1 MKRLENKV
9 VIITGSAKG
18 MGKETALLFAEEG
31 AKVVVADFD
40 EKGGR
45 AVVDEINANG
55 GTAAYCMVDISDS
68 VQVQEM
74 IKFTVTTYGRLDC
87 AVNNAALKPDNN
99 TFEDLD
105 EEYWDRLQA
114 VDLKGTALCMKYEI
128 RQFMAQGGGGAIV
141 NISSIN
147 AFKPTTG
154 NPAYQAFKHGVEGLT
169 KAAAYEYGVKGIR
182 INSVAPGAIR
192 TPMLAS
198 ALESMGMEEKDIVP
212 TMSLIGRLGEPREVA
227 YGSLFLCSDEA
238 SYVHGTVLH
247 VGSGFEL
254 L

>member
-9 VIITGSAKG
+9 AIITGAAMG
-18 MGKETALLFAEEG
+18 MGLETARLFAEEG
-31 AKVVVADFD
+31 AKVVVADFN
-40 EKGGR
+40 EEAGN
-45 AVVDEINANG
+45 AVVKEIKSNG
-55 GTAAYCMVDISDS
+55 GAAAFCKVDISKAS
-68 VQVQEM
+68 QVEAM
-74 IKFTVTTYGRLDC
+74 VKFAVDTYGRLDC

-99 TFEDLD
+99 SFEDLD

-114 VDLKGTALCMKYEI
+114 VDLKGTALCIKYEI
-128 RQFMAQGGGGAIV
+128 RRFVAQGSGGAIV

-169 KAAAYEYGVKGIR
+169 KAAAFEYGIKGIR

-192 TPMLAS
+192 TPMLAA
-198 ALESMGMEEKDIVP
+198 ALKGLNIEEKDIIP

-227 YGSLFLCSDEA
+227 QGSLFLCSDDA
-238 SYVHGTVLH
+238 SYIHGTVLH
-247 VGSGFEL
+247 VGGGFEL

>member
-9 VIITGSAKG
+9 AIITGAAMG
-18 MGKETALLFAEEG
+18 MGQATAELFAEEG
-31 AKVVVADFD
+31 AKVIVADFN
-40 EKGGR
+40 EEAGK
-45 AVVDEINANG
+45 AVVKEITAKG
-55 GTAAYCMVDISDS
+55 GTAVFCKVDISIAS
-68 VQVQEM
+68 QVEAM
-74 IKFTVTTYGRLDC
+74 VKFAVSTYGRLDC

-99 TFEDLD
+99 SFEELD

-128 RQFMAQGGGGAIV
+128 RQFVAQGNGGAIV

-154 NPAYQAFKHGVEGLT
+154 NPAYQAFKHGVVGLT
-169 KAAAYEYGVKGIR
+169 KAAAFEYGIKGIR

-192 TPMLAS
+192 TPMLTAS
-198 ALESMGMEEKDIVP
+198 LKSLSIEEKDIIP

-227 YGSLFLCSDEA
+227 QGSLFLCSDDA

-247 VGSGFEL
+247 VGGGFEL
-254 L
+254 I

>member
-1 MKRLENKV
+1 MKRLEDKV
-9 VIITGSAKG
+9 VIVTGSAMG

-31 AKVVVADFD
+31 AKVIVADFNQEGGEAVVKEIT
-40 EKGGR
+40 EKGG
-45 AVVDEINANG
+45 
-55 GTAAYCMVDISDS
+55 TASFFKVDISNAS
-68 VQVQEM
+68 QVEAM
-74 IKFTVTTYGRLDC
+74 VKFAADTYGRLDC

-99 TFEDLD
+99 KFEDLD
-105 EEYWDRLQA
+105 EEYWDKLQA

-128 RQFMAQGGGGAIV
+128 RQFLKQGGGVIV

-147 AFKPTTG
+147 AFKPTIG

-169 KAAAYEYGVKGIR
+169 KAAAFEYGTKGIR

-192 TPMLAS
+192 TPMLTAS
-198 ALESMGMEEKDIVP
+198 LKSLNIEEKDIIP

-227 YGSLFLCSDEA
+227 YGSLFLCSDDA

-247 VGSGFEL
+247 VGGGFEL
-254 L
+254 I

>member
-1 MKRLENKV
+1 MKQLQDKV
-9 VIITGSAKG
+9 AIITGAAMG
-18 MGKETALLFAEEG
+18 MGQATAHLFAEEG
-31 AKVVVADFD
+31 AKVIVADFNED
-40 EKGGR
+40 AGK
-45 AVVDEINANG
+45 AVVKEITDKG
-55 GTAAYCMVDISDS
+55 GTAAFCKVDISIS
-68 VQVQEM
+68 SQVESM
-74 IKFTVTTYGRLDC
+74 VRFAVDTYGRLDC

-99 TFEDLD
+99 SFQDLD

-128 RQFMAQGGGGAIV
+128 RQFLAQGKGGAIV

-154 NPAYQAFKHGVEGLT
+154 NPAYQAFKHGVVGLT
-169 KAAAYEYGVKGIR
+169 KAAAFEYGIKGIR

-192 TPMLAS
+192 TPMLTA
-198 ALESMGMEEKDIVP
+198 ALKGLGIEEKDIIP
-212 TMSLIGRLGEPREVA
+212 TMSLIGRLGEPVEVA
-227 YGSLFLCSDEA
+227 HGSLFLCSDAA

-247 VGSGFEL
+247 VGGGFEL

>member
-9 VIITGSAKG
+9 SIITGAAMG
-18 MGKETALLFAEEG
+18 MGSDTAKLFAEEG
-31 AKVVVADFD
+31 AKVVVADFN
-40 EKGGR
+40 EEAGN
-45 AVVDEINANG
+45 AVVKEIIANG
-55 GTAAYCMVDISDS
+55 GSAAFCKVDISDAS
-68 VQVQEM
+68 QVEAM
-74 IKFTVTTYGRLDC
+74 VKFTVNTYGRLDC

-99 TFEDLD
+99 SFEDLD

-114 VDLKGTALCMKYEI
+114 VDLKGTALCMKYEL
-128 RQFMAQGGGGAIV
+128 RQFVLQGTGGAIV

-154 NPAYQAFKHGVEGLT
+154 NPAYQAFKHGVVGLT
-169 KAAAYEYGVKGIR
+169 KAAAFEYGIKGIR

-192 TPMLAS
+192 TPMLTA
-198 ALESMGMEEKDIVP
+198 ALKGLGIEEKDIIP

-227 YGSLFLCSDEA
+227 HGSLFLCSDDA

-247 VGSGFEL
+247 VGGGFEL

>member
-9 VIITGSAKG
+9 AIITGSAMG
-18 MGKETALLFAEEG
+18 MGKETATLFAEEG
-31 AKVVVADFD
+31 AKVVVADFN
-40 EKGGR
+40 EEAGQ
-45 AVVDEINANG
+45 AVVEEINGKG
-55 GTAAYCMVDISDS
+55 GTAAFCQVDISDS
-68 VQVQEM
+68 VQVQAM
-74 IKFTVTTYGRLDC
+74 IKFTVDTFGRLDC
-87 AVNNAALKPDNN
+87 AVNNAALRPDSNS
-99 TFEDLD
+99 FEDLD
-105 EEYWDRLQA
+105 EDYWDRLQA

-128 RQFMAQGGGGAIV
+128 RQFVSQGPGGAIV

-147 AFKPTTG
+147 AFKPTLG
-154 NPAYQAFKHGVEGLT
+154 NPAYQAFKHGIEGLT
-169 KAAAYEYGVKGIR
+169 KAAAFEYGTKGIR

-192 TPMLAS
+192 TAMLTEA
-198 ALESMGMEEKDIVP
+198 MKGFDEKDLIP

-247 VGSGFEL
+247 VGGGYEL

>member
-9 VIITGSAKG
+9 AIITGAAMG
-18 MGKETALLFAEEG
+18 MGQATAQLFAEEG
-31 AKVVVADFD
+31 EKVIVADFNEAAGKAVAD
-40 EKGGR
+40 DTNAKGG
-45 AVVDEINANG
+45 I
-55 GTAAYCMVDISDS
+55 AAFCKVDISVAS
-68 VQVQEM
+68 EVEAMVQFAVS
-74 IKFTVTTYGRLDC
+74 TYGRLDC

-99 TFEDLD
+99 TFADLD
-105 EEYWDRLQA
+105 EAYWDRLQA

-128 RQFMAQGGGGAIV
+128 RQFLAQGGGGAIV

-154 NPAYQAFKHGVEGLT
+154 NPAYQAFKHGVVGLT
-169 KAAAYEYGVKGIR
+169 KAAAFEYGIKGIR

-192 TPMLAS
+192 TPMLTA
-198 ALESMGMEEKDIVP
+198 ALKGLNITENDIIP

-227 YGSLFLCSDEA
+227 NASLFLCSDDA
-238 SYVHGTVLH
+238 SYVHGTTLH
-247 VGSGFEL
+247 VGGGFEL

>member
-1 MKRLENKV
+1 MKQLENKV
-9 VIITGSAKG
+9 AIITGAAMG
-18 MGKETALLFAEEG
+18 MGRATAELFAEEG
-31 AKVVVADFD
+31 AKVVVADFNA
-40 EKGGR
+40 EAGNE
-45 AVVDEINANG
+45 VVEYIKSKG
-55 GTAAYCMVDISDS
+55 GTATFVKVDISDS
-68 VQVQEM
+68 KQVEAM
-74 IKFTVTTYGRLDC
+74 VKFAVDTFGRLDC

-99 TFEDLD
+99 SFQDLD

-114 VDLKGTALCMKYEI
+114 VDLKGTALCMKYEL
-128 RQFMAQGGGGAIV
+128 RQFVAQGKGGSIV

-169 KAAAYEYGVKGIR
+169 KAAAYEYGVQGIR

-192 TPMLAS
+192 TPMLTAS
-198 ALESMGMEEKDIVP
+198 MESLGITEADIVP

-227 YGSLFLCSDEA
+227 QGSLFLSSDAA

-247 VGSGFEL
+247 VGGGFEL

>member
-9 VIITGSAKG
+9 VIITGSAMG
-18 MGKETALLFAEEG
+18 MGRATAELFAEEG
-31 AKVVVADFD
+31 AKVIVADFN
-40 EKGGR
+40 EQTGKEVTEGII
-45 AVVDEINANG
+45 AKG
-55 GTAAYCMVDISDS
+55 GTASYFKVDISDAK
-68 VQVQEM
+68 QVEAM
-74 IKFTVTTYGRLDC
+74 VKFAVDTYGRLDC

-99 TFEDLD
+99 SFQDLD

-114 VDLKGTALCMKYEI
+114 VDLKGTALCMKYEL
-128 RQFMAQGGGGAIV
+128 RQFVAQGGGCIV

-169 KAAAYEYGVKGIR
+169 KAAAFEYGPQNIR

-192 TPMLAS
+192 TPMLEA
-198 ALESMGMEEKDIVP
+198 ALKGLNLTEADIIPSMSRM
-212 TMSLIGRLGEPREVA
+212 GRLGEPREVA
-227 YGSLFLCSDEA
+227 EGSLFLCSDSA

-247 VGSGFEL
+247 VGGGFEL

>member
-18 MGKETALLFAEEG
+18 MGKETTLLFAEED

-40 EKGGR
+40 KEGGE
-45 AVVDEINANG
+45 AVVEQIKANG

-247 VGSGFEL
+247 VGGGFEL

>member
-9 VIITGSAKG
+9 TIITGAAMG
-18 MGKETALLFAEEG
+18 MGQATAELFAEEG
-31 AKVVVADFD
+31 AKVIVADFN
-40 EKGGR
+40 EEAGK
-45 AVVDEINANG
+45 AVVNEITDKG
-55 GTAAYCMVDISDS
+55 GTAAFCKVDISIAS
-68 VQVQEM
+68 QVEAM
-74 IKFTVTTYGRLDC
+74 VKFAVSMYGRLDC

-99 TFEDLD
+99 SFEELD

-128 RQFMAQGGGGAIV
+128 RQFVAQGNGGAIV

-154 NPAYQAFKHGVEGLT
+154 NPAYQAFKHGVVGLT
-169 KAAAYEYGVKGIR
+169 KAAAFEYGIKGIR

-192 TPMLAS
+192 TPMLTAS
-198 ALESMGMEEKDIVP
+198 LKSLGIEEKDIIP

-227 YGSLFLCSDEA
+227 QGSLFLCSDDA

-247 VGSGFEL
+247 VGGGFEL

>member
-9 VIITGSAKG
+9 AIITGSAGG
-18 MGKETALLFAEEG
+18 MGKETAKLFAEEG
-31 AKVVVADFD
+31 AKVVVADFN
-40 EKGGR
+40 EEGGQ
-45 AVVDEINANG
+45 AVVDEINAEG
-55 GTAAYCMVDISDS
+55 GTAAFCKVDISDS
-68 VQVQEM
+68 AQVQAM
-74 IKFTVTTYGRLDC
+74 IKFTADTFGRLDC
-87 AVNNAALKPDNN
+87 AVNNAALRPDSNK
-99 TFEDLD
+99 FEDLD

-128 RQFMAQGGGGAIV
+128 RQFLSQGDGGVIV

-147 AFKPTTG
+147 AFKPTLG

-169 KAAAYEYGVKGIR
+169 KAAAFEYGVKNIR

-192 TPMLAS
+192 TPMLTEA
-198 ALESMGMEEKDIVP
+198 MKGFDEKDLIP
-212 TMSLIGRLGEPREVA
+212 TMSAIGRLGEPREVA

-238 SYVHGTVLH
+238 GYVHGTVLH
-247 VGSGFEL
+247 VGGGYEL

>member
-9 VIITGSAKG
+9 AIITGSAMG
-18 MGKETALLFAEEG
+18 MGMETAKLFAEEG
-31 AKVVVADFD
+31 AKVVVADFNED
-40 EKGGR
+40 AGK
-45 AVVDEINANG
+45 AVVDDIVANG
-55 GTAAYCMVDISDS
+55 GIASFCKVDISKAS
-68 VQVQEM
+68 QVEAMVQFAVN
-74 IKFTVTTYGRLDC
+74 TYGRLDC

-99 TFEDLD
+99 SFEELD
-105 EEYWDRLQA
+105 EEYWDKLQA
-114 VDLKGTALCMKYEI
+114 VDLKGTALCMKYELK
-128 RQFMAQGGGGAIV
+128 QFMAQGGGGAIV

-169 KAAAYEYGVKGIR
+169 KAAAFEYGIKGIR

-192 TPMLAS
+192 TPMLTA
-198 ALESMGMEEKDIVP
+198 ALQGLGIEEKDIIP

-227 YGSLFLCSDEA
+227 QGSLFLCSDDA

-247 VGSGFEL
+247 VGGGFEL

>member
-1 MKRLENKV
+1 MKQLENKV
-9 VIITGSAKG
+9 AIITGAAMG
-18 MGKETALLFAEEG
+18 MGRATAELFAEEG
-31 AKVVVADFD
+31 AKVVVADFNAKTGN
-40 EKGGR
+40 E
-45 AVVDEINANG
+45 VVDYITSKG
-55 GTAAYCMVDISDS
+55 GTAAFVKVDISDAK
-68 VQVQEM
+68 QVEAM
-74 IKFTVTTYGRLDC
+74 IKFTVDTFGRLDC

-99 TFEDLD
+99 SFQDLD

-114 VDLKGTALCMKYEI
+114 VDLKGTALCMKYEL
-128 RQFMAQGGGGAIV
+128 RQFVKQGNGGTIV

-169 KAAAYEYGVKGIR
+169 KAAAYEYGVQGIR

-192 TPMLAS
+192 TPMLTAS
-198 ALESMGMEEKDIVP
+198 MESLGITEADIIP

-227 YGSLFLCSDEA
+227 QGSLFLSSDAA
-238 SYVHGTVLH
+238 SYIHGTVLH
-247 VGSGFEL
+247 VGGGFEL